1 MDRDALPQM
10 LNIHRMSANYFC
22 HVPRI
27 GLDGDYRGGRC
38 AAGEVEAG
46 GDAGG
51 LPAAVLPLRD
61 EDKDML
67 DDDVQ
72 R

>member
-1 MDRDALPQM
+1 MGPQM
-10 LNIHRMSANYFC
+10 LNIHRMSANYFA

-27 GLDGDYRGGRC
+27 GVDGDYRGGRR
-38 AAGEVEAG
+38 AVAEAEVD
-46 GDAGG
+46 GDPGG
-51 LPAAVLPLRD
+51 LPTARLPLRD

-72 R
+72 W